1 MNQLKQKNIK
11 ITVMENRND
20 DLIDEIKHL
29 LHIANDGK
37 EGYKTAAEDADS
49 AELKAI
55 FTTYSIQRSE
65 FEMELKSC
73 LQQLGSNSDNESG
86 GPLGAIHR
94 IWMDVKAAI
103 TSNDNHAILDACIT
117 GEKAAIEAY
126 DKALAN
132 TNFPP
137 EMREILMSQRTEINE
152 SLRNVQNLEQ
162 QYAS

>member
-1 MNQLKQKNIK
+1 
-11 ITVMENRND
+11 MENRNK
-20 DLIDEIKHL
+20 DLVDEIKHL
-29 LHIANDGK
+29 LHIVNDGK

-49 AELKAI
+49 AELKAL

-73 LQQLGSNSDNESG
+73 LQQLGANSDNESG
-86 GPLGAIHR
+86 GPLGALHR
-94 IWMDVKAAI
+94 VWMDIKTAV

-126 DKALAN
+126 DKVINHADLSQ
-132 TNFPP
+132 
-137 EMREILMSQRTEINE
+137 EMRETLISQRTEISE

>member
-1 MNQLKQKNIK
+1 
-11 ITVMENRND
+11 MENTNEELVD
-20 DLIDEIKHL
+20 GLKHL

-49 AELKAI
+49 AELKAL

-73 LQQLGSNSDNESG
+73 LQQLGANSDNESG

-94 IWMDVKAAI
+94 VWMDIKTAI
-103 TSNDNHAILDACIT
+103 TGNDNHAILDACIT

-126 DKALAN
+126 DKVLAN
-132 TNFPP
+132 VSLTQDMQ
-137 EMREILMSQRTEINE
+137 EVLRAQRSDISEC
-152 SLRNVQNLEQ
+152 LRNVQNLEQ

>member
-1 MNQLKQKNIK
+1 
-11 ITVMENRND
+11 METRNEE
-20 DLIDEIKHL
+20 LIDELKHL

-49 AELKAI
+49 AELKAL

-73 LQQLGSNSDNESG
+73 LQQLGAPSDNESG
-86 GPLGAIHR
+86 GPLGALHR
-94 IWMDVKAAI
+94 VWMDVKTAL

-126 DKALAN
+126 DKVLAD
-132 TNFPP
+132 TSLSP
-137 EMREILMSQRTEINE
+137 EMREILTSQRADISE

-162 QYAS
+162 QYN

>member
-1 MNQLKQKNIK
+1 MNQRKQKKNK
-11 ITVMENRND
+11 TMENK
-20 DLIDEIKHL
+20 DLVDELKHL
-29 LHIANDGK
+29 LHIVNDGK

-49 AELKAI
+49 AELKAL

-73 LQQLGSNSDNESG
+73 LQQLGASSENESG
-86 GPLGAIHR
+86 GTLGALHR
-94 IWMDVKAAI
+94 VWMNIKTAI
-103 TSNDNHAILDACIT
+103 TSNDNHAILDACVT

-126 DKALAN
+126 DKAINNAEIS
-132 TNFPP
+132 P
-137 EMREILMSQRTEINE
+137 EMRETLNSQRNEISE

>member
-1 MNQLKQKNIK
+1 
-11 ITVMENRND
+11 METRND
-20 DLIDEIKHL
+20 ELIDELKHL

-49 AELKAI
+49 AELKAL

-73 LQQLGSNSDNESG
+73 LQQLGTASDNESG
-86 GPLGAIHR
+86 GPLGALHR
-94 IWMDVKAAI
+94 VWMDVKTAL

-126 DKALAN
+126 DKVLAD
-132 TNFPP
+132 TSLSP
-137 EMREILMSQRTEINE
+137 EMREILTSQRADISE

-162 QYAS
+162 QYS